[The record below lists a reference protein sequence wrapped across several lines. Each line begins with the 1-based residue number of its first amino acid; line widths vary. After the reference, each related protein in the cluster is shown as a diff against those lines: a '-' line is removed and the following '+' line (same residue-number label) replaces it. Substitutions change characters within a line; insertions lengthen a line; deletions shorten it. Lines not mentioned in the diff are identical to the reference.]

1 MRREPSPILSASQL
15 HSGMTLTHRLFSLLC
30 TLLSLMSAQ
39 SLWSQAMPPAPG
51 KDSVVL
57 AAGKDYA
64 AGSFRRLLL
73 GDSYRD
79 LWTTPIKVPVLDLH
93 AFRGGLRPLAQ
104 GGGKQTATLRFIAAD
119 STEYVFRPVHKTPNL
134 SDQFK
139 GTIIWSIFNDQGS
152 ASHPA
157 GPVGAAP
164 LLGRV
169 GVLHPEP
176 VLYVMPDDPVLGE
189 FRKDYAGMLGA
200 IEEYPSPPR
209 NAPGFAGAIEI
220 IDSEE
225 LFERINKDPMTRVN
239 ARALLTARLLDLL
252 IGDNDRHPGQWRWAR
267 LGSGSDPPWVPIP
280 RDRDKAFLSY
290 EGLMIKLARFAEA
303 SLVSFDS
310 TYPSNPAV
318 YFGAAIE
325 LDRRLLAN
333 LDKSAWD
340 SVASSLV
347 RSITDSAI
355 YETVRAMPREYA
367 ASSSVIGEKLR
378 SRRNLLAEAASKY
391 YLTLWKI
398 ADVHGTDADDRATVV
413 RSADGSLNLS
423 IQSRSSP
430 PWFHRRFDP
439 AETREIRLYLHGGN
453 DIAAVT
459 GDAPQSI
466 KLRIIGGNGNN
477 TLVDSSSVG
486 GRRNPTRLYET
497 GVVSG
502 VKYETDTARKDPDAE
517 IDESLMVFN
526 RLPLTSAYGT
536 LIPPVKDRGSS
547 IRPVIGFRS
556 SRGLGTAVRIGAT
569 RYVYGFRRV
578 PYKTMMKAE
587 VAYATSNRYEVG
599 LAYDYRFESS
609 GLHIPAEAKMSQ
621 FEVFQ
626 FHGFG
631 NDVPDL
637 HGRFYDVRQRQW
649 TFRPAVGFSFWPES
663 DISLGPIVRY
673 TSTDSLP
680 NRFIAEQRPYGF
692 PDFGQLGLQLRLHF
706 DSRVEP
712 DTTKP
717 RGVLDLIGSAYPA
730 MWDVENAYSAVSGLA
745 STFITLPVPKRPVLA
760 FRAGGKKLFG
770 DFPYFDAAF
779 LGGASSL
786 RVEHRQQFAG
796 DASVFG
802 SAELRIPVAQFPL
815 ILPLDVGLIGFADAG
830 RVYVD
835 GESPGGWHTA
845 VGGGFWVGF
854 LDPGK
859 SVNVVFTN
867 RENRRVLVSLGFA
880 F

>member
-1 MRREPSPILSASQL
+1 MRKNYFQFFKSRELDR
-15 HSGMTLTHRLFSLLC
+15 GMALTHRLFALLC
-30 TLLSLMSAQ
+30 MIVSVMPARSV
-39 SLWSQAMPPAPG
+39 WSQAVSTASG
-51 KDSVVL
+51 RDSVVVVAGKGF
-57 AAGKDYA
+57 AAG
-64 AGSFRRLLL
+64 GLRRFLL
-73 GDSYRD
+73 GDDYRD
-79 LWTTPIKVPVLDLH
+79 LWTTPIKVPVLDLR
-93 AFRGGLRPLAQ
+93 AFRGGLRPVEQ

-119 STEYVFRPVHKTPNL
+119 NTEYVFRPVHKTPNL

-139 GTIIWSIFNDQGS
+139 GTIIWNIFSDQGS

-176 VLYVMPDDPVLGE
+176 VLYAMPDDPVLGE
-189 FRKDYAGMLGA
+189 FRKHYAGMLGA
-200 IEEYPSPPR
+200 IEEYPSPPK

-225 LFERINKDPMTRVN
+225 LFERINKDPVNRVD
-239 ARALLTARLLDLL
+239 ARALLTARLMDLL

-267 LGSGSDPPWVPIP
+267 LASGSDPPWVPIP

-290 EGLMIKLARFAEA
+290 EGLLLKLARRAEP
-303 SLVSFDS
+303 SLVTFDS
-310 TYPSNPAV
+310 TYPTNPAV

-325 LDRRLLAN
+325 FDRRLLAN

-340 SVASSLV
+340 SVANSLV
-347 RSITDSAI
+347 RSITDSVIDEA
-355 YETVRAMPREYA
+355 VRVMPREYA
-367 ASSSVIGEKLR
+367 PSSRMIAEKLK
-378 SRRNLLAEAASKY
+378 SRRDQLPDAAARY
-391 YLTLWKI
+391 YLTLWKV
-398 ADVHGTDADDRATVV
+398 ADVHGSDADDRATVV
-413 RSADGSLNLS
+413 RSGDGSLDLT
-423 IQSRSSP
+423 IQSGTRA

-453 DIAAVT
+453 DMAVVT
-459 GDAPQSI
+459 GDATRSI

-477 TLVDSSSVG
+477 TLVDSSRVA
-486 GRRNPTRLYET
+486 GRTNPTRLYES
-497 GVVSG
+497 GVVDG
-502 VKYETDTARKDPDAE
+502 VKYETDTARKDTTAE

-526 RLPLTSAYGT
+526 RLPLSRAYGT
-536 LIPPVKDRGSS
+536 LIPPVRDRGSS
-547 IRPVIGFRS
+547 VRPVIGLRS
-556 SRGLGTAVRIGAT
+556 SRGLGTAVRIGAA

-578 PYKTMMKAE
+578 PYKTMTKAE

-599 LAYDYRFESS
+599 LAYDYRLESS

-637 HGRFYDVRQRQW
+637 HGLFYDVRQRQW
-649 TFRPAVGFSFWPES
+649 TFRPAVGFSFWPQS
-663 DISLGPIVRY
+663 DISLGPIVRF

-692 PDFGQLGLQLRLHF
+692 PDFGQVGLQLRLHF

-717 RGVLDLIGSAYPA
+717 RGVLDLTGSTYPA
-730 MWDVENAYSAVSGLA
+730 MWDVENAYSAVSGVA
-745 STFITLPVPKRPVLA
+745 SAFITLPVPKRPVLA
-760 FRAGGKKLFG
+760 LRAGGKKLFG

-802 SAELRIPVAQFPL
+802 TAELRVPVAQFPL

-835 GESPGGWHTA
+835 SESPGGWHTA

-867 RENRRVLVSLGFA
+867 REDRRVLVSLGFA